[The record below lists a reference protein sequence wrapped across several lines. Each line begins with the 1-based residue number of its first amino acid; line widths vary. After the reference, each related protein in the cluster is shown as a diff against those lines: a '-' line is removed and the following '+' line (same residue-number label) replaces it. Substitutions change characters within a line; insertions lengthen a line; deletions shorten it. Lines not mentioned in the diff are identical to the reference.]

1 MQKNYFM
8 KNVLA
13 ASMLLAG
20 TSTMISCQGLVDA
33 IVGDAGQPAA
43 TTPTTTPTTPET
55 KPEIKNVTLTTQG
68 AQVNA
73 SSAAEV
79 NTALAA
85 LAKDITEK
93 GVGEGKEYTLEI
105 TSDVFNAGDVENI
118 NVPQVEGATINVV
131 IKNPFTKPTTLVFGK
146 NTPSATRG
154 DVETEETRVAFDE
167 MFVTLPETEGENY
180 PTIEFQRPNT
190 KVVMK
195 SANENSAINVK
206 DVNETSNFGYL
217 EIGKGIIIDTYKW
230 TPRSE
235 TEVIRLA
242 SMQLFL
248 MDIGPSGN
256 VGNWIEQS
264 QEAYEEG
271 GRGNLVVKN
280 LEILPTE
287 FTANLDNGAN
297 DYNKITIAD
306 GVKVRAVR
314 NKGISFNDDGVPG
327 SLFIESKGTSTV
339 VTGEASTSVY
349 YKLAKGINF
358 STTATDATTR
368 LNCSAGTLE
377 NCSTNYKQV
386 VVNAP
391 AQTAGQKSYDMT
403 TFDGCEFGA
412 GTLFG
417 VYVQD
422 FEVVDGQKV
431 PLTFD
436 NYEVTFTFKNCMIG
450 DAALTASNLVISS
463 DINPIPFLNDNITV
477 YCVIDGT
484 KYKVTW
490 SKTPGENC
498 TLTLVA

>member
-8 KNVLA
+8 KNLLA
-13 ASMLLAG
+13 ASMLLVG

-85 LAKDITEK
+85 LAKDISEK
-93 GVGEGKEYTLEI
+93 GVGEGKEYTLEV

-118 NVPQVEGATINVV
+118 NVPEIEGATINVV

-167 MFVTLPETEGENY
+167 MFVTLPETEGDNY

-195 SANENSAINVK
+195 SANGNSAINVK
-206 DVNETSNFGYL
+206 DVTEISNFGFL

-230 TPRSE
+230 TPRSDE
-235 TEVIRLA
+235 DFIRFA
-242 SMQLFL
+242 SMQLF
-248 MDIGPSGN
+248 GN
-256 VGNWIEQS
+256 GNWIEQS
-264 QEAYEEG
+264 QDAQEEG
-271 GRGNLVVKN
+271 KMIVKN
-280 LEILPTE
+280 IEILPTE
-287 FTANLDNGAN
+287 YTANLDNGAN
-297 DYNKITIAD
+297 SYGKITVAD
-306 GVKVRAVR
+306 GVKVRAIR
-314 NKGISFNDDGVPG
+314 NKGVTFKDNGAPKAEV
-327 SLFIESKGTSTV
+327 IESYGTSTV
-339 VTGEASTSVY
+339 VTGEASTAIN
-349 YKLAKGINF
+349 YKTAKGIVF
-358 STTATDATTR
+358 STTSTDAATR

-417 VYVQD
+417 VYVKD
-422 FEVVDGQKV
+422 FEVVDGQNV

-450 DAALTASNLVISS
+450 DAALTASNLVISPAI
-463 DINPIPFLNDNITV
+463 DNRVFLRHEATITV

-490 SKTPGENC
+490 SKIKGENC
-498 TLTLVA
+498 TLTKVA

>member
-1 MQKNYFM
+1 MQKNNLM
-8 KNVLA
+8 KNFMA
-13 ASMLLAG
+13 ATMLL
-20 TSTMISCQGLVDA
+20 SLTMGMVSCQGLVDA

-73 SSAAEV
+73 STAAEV

-85 LAKDITEK
+85 LAKDISEK
-93 GVGEGKEYTLEI
+93 GVGEGKEYTLEV

-118 NVPQVEGATINVV
+118 NVPEIEGATINVV

-195 SANENSAINVK
+195 SANGNSAINVK
-206 DVNETSNFGYL
+206 DVTEISNFGFL

-230 TPRSE
+230 TPRSDE
-235 TEVIRLA
+235 DFIRFA
-242 SMQLFL
+242 SMQL
-248 MDIGPSGN
+248 IGS
-256 VGNWIEQS
+256 GNWIEQS
-264 QEAYEEG
+264 QDAQEEG
-271 GRGNLVVKN
+271 KMIVKN
-280 LEILPTE
+280 IEILPTE
-287 FTANLDNGAN
+287 YTANLDNGAN
-297 DYNKITIAD
+297 SYGKITVAD
-306 GVKVRAVR
+306 GVKVRAIR
-314 NKGISFNDDGVPG
+314 NKGVTFKDNGAPKADV
-327 SLFIESKGTSTV
+327 IESVGTSTV
-339 VTGEASTSVY
+339 ITGESVTDLY
-349 YKLAKGINF
+349 YNKAKGINF

-450 DAALTASNLVISS
+450 DVALTASNLVISS

-490 SKTPGENC
+490 SKVNGENC
-498 TLTLVA
+498 TLTPVA

>member
-1 MQKNYFM
+1 MQKNNLM
-8 KNVLA
+8 KNFMA
-13 ASMLLAG
+13 ATMLL
-20 TSTMISCQGLVDA
+20 SLTMGMVSCQGLVDA

-55 KPEIKNVTLTTQG
+55 KPEIKNVTLTIQG

-73 SSAAEV
+73 STAAEV

-85 LAKDITEK
+85 LAKDISEK
-93 GVGEGKEYTLEI
+93 GVGEGKEYTLEV

-118 NVPQVEGATINVV
+118 NVPEIEGATINVV

-195 SANENSAINVK
+195 SANGNSAINVK
-206 DVNETSNFGYL
+206 DVTEISNFGFL

-230 TPRSE
+230 TPRSDE
-235 TEVIRLA
+235 DFIRFA
-242 SMQLFL
+242 SMQL
-248 MDIGPSGN
+248 IGS
-256 VGNWIEQS
+256 GNWIEQS
-264 QEAYEEG
+264 QDAQEEG
-271 GRGNLVVKN
+271 KMIVKN
-280 LEILPTE
+280 IEILPTE
-287 FTANLDNGAN
+287 YTANLDNGAN
-297 DYNKITIAD
+297 SYGKITVAD
-306 GVKVRAVR
+306 GVKVRAIR
-314 NKGISFNDDGVPG
+314 NKGVTFKDNGAPKADV
-327 SLFIESKGTSTV
+327 IESVGTSTV
-339 VTGEASTSVY
+339 ITGESVTDLY
-349 YKLAKGINF
+349 YNKAKGINF
-358 STTATDATTR
+358 STT
-368 LNCSAGTLE
+368 
-377 NCSTNYKQV
+377 TNYKQV

-490 SKTPGENC
+490 SKINGENC
-498 TLTLVA
+498 TLTPVA

>member
-1 MQKNYFM
+1 MQKNNLM
-8 KNVLA
+8 KNFMA
-13 ASMLLAG
+13 ATMLL
-20 TSTMISCQGLVDA
+20 SLTMGMVSCQGLVDA

-73 SSAAEV
+73 STAAEV

-85 LAKDITEK
+85 LAKDISEK
-93 GVGEGKEYTLEI
+93 GVGEGKEYTLEV

-118 NVPQVEGATINVV
+118 NVPEIEGATINVV

-195 SANENSAINVK
+195 SANGNSAINVK
-206 DVNETSNFGYL
+206 DVTEISNFGFL

-230 TPRSE
+230 TPRSDE
-235 TEVIRLA
+235 DFIRFA
-242 SMQLFL
+242 SMQL
-248 MDIGPSGN
+248 IGS
-256 VGNWIEQS
+256 GNWIEQS
-264 QEAYEEG
+264 QDAQEEG
-271 GRGNLVVKN
+271 KMIVKN
-280 LEILPTE
+280 IEILPTE
-287 FTANLDNGAN
+287 YTANLDNGAN
-297 DYNKITIAD
+297 SYGKITVAD
-306 GVKVRAVR
+306 GVKVRAIR
-314 NKGISFNDDGVPG
+314 NKGVTFKDNGAPKADV
-327 SLFIESKGTSTV
+327 IESVGTSTV
-339 VTGEASTSVY
+339 ITGESVTDLY
-349 YKLAKGINF
+349 YNKAKGINF

-490 SKTPGENC
+490 SKVNGENC
-498 TLTLVA
+498 TLTPVA

>member
-1 MQKNYFM
+1 MQKNNLM
-8 KNVLA
+8 KNFMA
-13 ASMLLAG
+13 ATMLLSLTMG
-20 TSTMISCQGLVDA
+20 MISCQGLVDA

-85 LAKDITEK
+85 LAKDISEK
-93 GVGEGKEYTLEI
+93 GVGEGKEYTLEV

-118 NVPQVEGATINVV
+118 NVPEIEGATINVV

-195 SANENSAINVK
+195 SANGNSAINVK

-230 TPRSE
+230 TPRSDE
-235 TEVIRLA
+235 DFIRFA
-242 SMQLFL
+242 SMQLF
-248 MDIGPSGN
+248 GN
-256 VGNWIEQS
+256 GNWIEQS
-264 QEAYEEG
+264 QDAQEEG
-271 GRGNLVVKN
+271 KMIVKN
-280 LEILPTE
+280 IEILPTE
-287 FTANLDNGAN
+287 YTANLDNGAN
-297 DYNKITIAD
+297 SYGKITVAD
-306 GVKVRAVR
+306 GVKVRAIR
-314 NKGISFNDDGVPG
+314 NKGVTFKDNGAPKAEV
-327 SLFIESKGTSTV
+327 IESYGTSTV
-339 VTGEASTSVY
+339 VTGEASTAIN
-349 YKLAKGINF
+349 YKTAKGIVF
-358 STTATDATTR
+358 STTSTDAATR

-391 AQTAGQKSYDMT
+391 AQTADQKSYDMT

-450 DAALTASNLVISS
+450 DEALTASNLVISS

-498 TLTLVA
+498 TLTKVA

>member
-1 MQKNYFM
+1 MQKNNLM
-8 KNVLA
+8 KNFMA
-13 ASMLLAG
+13 ATMLL
-20 TSTMISCQGLVDA
+20 SLTMGMVSCQGLVDA

-93 GVGEGKEYTLEI
+93 GVGEGKEYTLEV

-118 NVPQVEGATINVV
+118 NVPEIEGATINVV

-195 SANENSAINVK
+195 SANGNSAINVK
-206 DVNETSNFGYL
+206 DVTEISNFGFL

-230 TPRSE
+230 TPRSDE
-235 TEVIRLA
+235 DFIRFA
-242 SMQLFL
+242 SMQL
-248 MDIGPSGN
+248 IGS
-256 VGNWIEQS
+256 GNWIEQS
-264 QEAYEEG
+264 QDAQEEG
-271 GRGNLVVKN
+271 KMIVKN
-280 LEILPTE
+280 IEILPTE
-287 FTANLDNGAN
+287 YTANLDNGAN
-297 DYNKITIAD
+297 SYGKITVAD
-306 GVKVRAVR
+306 GVKVRAIR
-314 NKGISFNDDGVPG
+314 GVTLKDNGAPKAEV
-327 SLFIESKGTSTV
+327 IESYGTSTV
-339 VTGEASTSVY
+339 VTGEASTAIN
-349 YKLAKGINF
+349 YKTAKGIVF
-358 STTATDATTR
+358 STTSTDAATR

-490 SKTPGENC
+490 SKVNGENC
-498 TLTLVA
+498 TLTPVA

>member
-1 MQKNYFM
+1 MQKNNLM
-8 KNVLA
+8 KNFMA
-13 ASMLLAG
+13 ATMLL
-20 TSTMISCQGLVDA
+20 SLTMGMVSCQGLVDA

-85 LAKDITEK
+85 LAKDISEK
-93 GVGEGKEYTLEI
+93 GVGEGKEYTLEV

-118 NVPQVEGATINVV
+118 NVPEIEGATINVV

-195 SANENSAINVK
+195 SANGNSAINVK
-206 DVNETSNFGYL
+206 DVTEISNFGFL

-230 TPRSE
+230 TPRSDE
-235 TEVIRLA
+235 DFIRFA
-242 SMQLFL
+242 SMQL
-248 MDIGPSGN
+248 IGS
-256 VGNWIEQS
+256 GNWIEQS
-264 QEAYEEG
+264 QDAQEEG
-271 GRGNLVVKN
+271 KMIVKN
-280 LEILPTE
+280 IEILPTE
-287 FTANLDNGAN
+287 YTANLDNGAN
-297 DYNKITIAD
+297 SYGKITVAD
-306 GVKVRAVR
+306 GVKVRAIR
-314 NKGISFNDDGVPG
+314 NKGVTFKDNGAPKADV
-327 SLFIESKGTSTV
+327 IESVGTSTV
-339 VTGEASTSVY
+339 ITGESVTDLY
-349 YKLAKGINF
+349 YNKAKGINF
-358 STTATDATTR
+358 STTATDAVTR

-490 SKTPGENC
+490 SKVNGENC
-498 TLTLVA
+498 TLTPVA

>member
-1 MQKNYFM
+1 MQKNNLM
-8 KNVLA
+8 KNFMA
-13 ASMLLAG
+13 ATMLL
-20 TSTMISCQGLVDA
+20 SLTMGMVSCQGLVDA

-55 KPEIKNVTLTTQG
+55 KPAIKNVTLTIQG

-73 SSAAEV
+73 STAAEV

-85 LAKDITEK
+85 LAKDISEK
-93 GVGEGKEYTLEI
+93 GVGEGKEYTLEV

-118 NVPQVEGATINVV
+118 NVPEIEGATINVV

-167 MFVTLPETEGENY
+167 MFVTLPETEGDNY

-195 SANENSAINVK
+195 SANGNSAINVK
-206 DVNETSNFGYL
+206 DVTEISNFGYL
-217 EIGKGIIIDTYKW
+217 EIGKGILIDTYKW
-230 TPRSE
+230 TPRSDDDY
-235 TEVIRLA
+235 IRLA
-242 SMQLFL
+242 SMQL
-248 MDIGPSGN
+248 IGY
-256 VGNWIEQS
+256 GNWIEQS
-264 QEAYEEG
+264 QDAQAEG
-271 GRGNLVVKN
+271 KLIVKN

-287 FTANLDNGAN
+287 YTANLDNGAN
-297 DYNKITIAD
+297 TYGKITVAD

-314 NKGISFNDDGVPG
+314 NKGVTFKDNGAPKADV
-327 SLFIESKGTSTV
+327 IESVGTSTV
-339 VTGEASTSVY
+339 ITGESVTDLY
-349 YKLAKGINF
+349 YNKAKGINF

-498 TLTLVA
+498 TLTQVA

>member
-8 KNVLA
+8 KNLLA

-43 TTPTTTPTTPET
+43 TTPTTTPTTPE
-55 KPEIKNVTLTTQG
+55 IKNVTLTTQG

-85 LAKDITEK
+85 LAKDISEK

-131 IKNPFTKPTTLVFGK
+131 IKTPFTKPTTLVFGK
-146 NTPSATRG
+146 TTAAATRG
-154 DVETEETRVAFDE
+154 VAMTRDDSEGEPPAD
-167 MFVTLPETEGENY
+167 MMYITLPETVNEVY
-180 PTIEFQRPNT
+180 PTFEFQREGSTIEMQSTN
-190 KVVMK
+190 
-195 SANENSAINVK
+195 NNSIINVK
-206 DVNETSNFGYL
+206 DVSSGS
-217 EIGKGIIIDTYKW
+217 GIVSIKEGVLINSYKW
-230 TPRSE
+230 TP
-235 TEVIRLA
+235 
-242 SMQLFL
+242 
-248 MDIGPSGN
+248 GPSQYLSCFKN
-256 VGNWIEQS
+256 FINLYSTEP
-264 QEAYEEG
+264 EETFING
-271 GRGNLVVKN
+271 IMMLGMHPSGVYVNE
-280 LEILPTE
+280 LEILPSDAV
-287 FTANLDNGAN
+287 ANLVFGAN
-297 DYNKITIAD
+297 RFKKMIIAD
-306 GVKVRAVR
+306 GVTVTSKRQ
-314 NKGISFNDDGVPG
+314 GVVGDIGPQAEV
-327 SLFIESKGTSTV
+327 IESKGTSTV
-339 VTGEASTSVY
+339 LTDAASTTISY
-349 YKLAKGINF
+349 TTAKGINF
-358 STTATDATTR
+358 STTATDAATR

-450 DAALTASNLVISS
+450 DEALTASNLDISS

-477 YCVIDGT
+477 YCVIGGT

-490 SKTPGENC
+490 SKVKGENC
-498 TLTLVA
+498 TLTPVA

>member
-1 MQKNYFM
+1 M
-8 KNVLA
+8 
-13 ASMLLAG
+13 
-20 TSTMISCQGLVDA
+20 
-33 IVGDAGQPAA
+33 
-43 TTPTTTPTTPET
+43 
-55 KPEIKNVTLTTQG
+55 
-68 AQVNA
+68 
-73 SSAAEV
+73 
-79 NTALAA
+79 
-85 LAKDITEK
+85 
-93 GVGEGKEYTLEI
+93 

-118 NVPQVEGATINVV
+118 NVPEIEGATINVV

-167 MFVTLPETEGENY
+167 MFVTLPETEGDNY

-195 SANENSAINVK
+195 SANGNSAINVK
-206 DVNETSNFGYL
+206 DVTEISNFGYL
-217 EIGKGIIIDTYKW
+217 EIGKGILIDTYKW
-230 TPRSE
+230 TPRSDDDY
-235 TEVIRLA
+235 IRLA
-242 SMQLFL
+242 SMQL
-248 MDIGPSGN
+248 IGY
-256 VGNWIEQS
+256 GNWIEQS
-264 QEAYEEG
+264 QDAQEEG
-271 GRGNLVVKN
+271 KMIVKN
-280 LEILPTE
+280 LEILTTE
-287 FTANLDNGAN
+287 YTANLDNGAN
-297 DYNKITIAD
+297 TYGKITVAD

-314 NKGISFNDDGVPG
+314 NKGVTFKDNGAPKADV
-327 SLFIESKGTSTV
+327 IESVGTSTV
-339 VTGEASTSVY
+339 ITGESVTDLY
-349 YKLAKGINF
+349 YNKAKGINF
-358 STTATDATTR
+358 STTATDAVTR

-417 VYVQD
+417 VYVKD
-422 FEVVDGQKV
+422 FEVVDGQNV

-490 SKTPGENC
+490 SKNKGENC
-498 TLTLVA
+498 TLTPVA

>member
-1 MQKNYFM
+1 MQKNNLM
-8 KNVLA
+8 KNFMA
-13 ASMLLAG
+13 ATMLL
-20 TSTMISCQGLVDA
+20 SLTMGMVSCQGLVDA

-55 KPEIKNVTLTTQG
+55 KPEIKNVTLTIQG

-73 SSAAEV
+73 STAAEV

-85 LAKDITEK
+85 LAKDISEK
-93 GVGEGKEYTLEI
+93 GVGEGKEYTLEV

-118 NVPQVEGATINVV
+118 NVPEIEGATINVV

-195 SANENSAINVK
+195 SANGNSAINVK
-206 DVNETSNFGYL
+206 DVTEISNFGFL

-230 TPRSE
+230 TPRSDE
-235 TEVIRLA
+235 DFIRFA
-242 SMQLFL
+242 SMQL
-248 MDIGPSGN
+248 IGS
-256 VGNWIEQS
+256 GNWIEQS
-264 QEAYEEG
+264 QDAQEEG
-271 GRGNLVVKN
+271 KMIVKN
-280 LEILPTE
+280 IEILPTE
-287 FTANLDNGAN
+287 YTANLDNGAN
-297 DYNKITIAD
+297 SYGKITVAD
-306 GVKVRAVR
+306 GVKVRAIR
-314 NKGISFNDDGVPG
+314 NKGVTFKDNGAPKADV
-327 SLFIESKGTSTV
+327 IESVGTSTV
-339 VTGEASTSVY
+339 ITGESVTDLY
-349 YKLAKGINF
+349 YNKAKGINF

-490 SKTPGENC
+490 SKINGENC
-498 TLTLVA
+498 TLTPVA

>member
-73 SSAAEV
+73 STAAEV

-93 GVGEGKEYTLEI
+93 GVGEGKEYTLEV

-118 NVPQVEGATINVV
+118 NVPEIEGATINVV

-195 SANENSAINVK
+195 SANGNSAINVK
-206 DVNETSNFGYL
+206 DVTEISNFGYL
-217 EIGKGIIIDTYKW
+217 EIGKGIMIDTYKW

-235 TEVIRLA
+235 TEYIRFA
-242 SMQLFL
+242 SIQLFIND
-248 MDIGPSGN
+248 MGPDGG
-256 VGNWIEQS
+256 GNWIEQS
-264 QEAYEEG
+264 QDAQAEG
-271 GRGNLVVKN
+271 KLIVKN

-287 FTANLDNGAN
+287 YTANLDNGAN
-297 DYNKITIAD
+297 TYGKITVAD
-306 GVKVRAVR
+306 GVKVRAIR
-314 NKGISFNDDGVPG
+314 MSGIKAKDNGAPKAVV
-327 SLFIESKGTSTV
+327 IESYGTSTV
-339 VTGEASTSVY
+339 ITGESVTDLY
-349 YKLAKGINF
+349 YNKAKGINF

-490 SKTPGENC
+490 SKVNGENC
-498 TLTLVA
+498 TLTPVA

>member
-13 ASMLLAG
+13 AMMLLAG

-73 SSAAEV
+73 STAAEV

-93 GVGEGKEYTLEI
+93 GVGEGKEYTLEV

-118 NVPQVEGATINVV
+118 NVPEIEGATINVV

-195 SANENSAINVK
+195 SANGNSAINVK
-206 DVNETSNFGYL
+206 DVTEISNFGFL
-217 EIGKGIIIDTYKW
+217 EIGKGVIIDTYKW
-230 TPRSE
+230 TPRSDE
-235 TEVIRLA
+235 DFIRFA
-242 SMQLFL
+242 SMQLF
-248 MDIGPSGN
+248 GN
-256 VGNWIEQS
+256 GNWIEQS
-264 QEAYEEG
+264 QDAQEEG
-271 GRGNLVVKN
+271 KMIVKN
-280 LEILPTE
+280 IEILPTE
-287 FTANLDNGAN
+287 YTANLDNGAN
-297 DYNKITIAD
+297 SYGKITVAD

-314 NKGISFNDDGVPG
+314 NKGVTFKDNGAPKADV
-327 SLFIESKGTSTV
+327 IESYGTSTV
-339 VTGEASTSVY
+339 VTGEASTAIN
-349 YKLAKGINF
+349 YKTAKGIVF
-358 STTATDATTR
+358 STTSTDAATR

-391 AQTAGQKSYDMT
+391 AQTADQKSYDMT

-417 VYVQD
+417 VYVTD
-422 FEVVDGQKV
+422 FDVVDGQKV

-436 NYEVTFTFKNCMIG
+436 NYEVTFTFKNCKIG
-450 DAALTASNLVISS
+450 DAALTASKLVISS

-490 SKTPGENC
+490 SKVNGENC

>member
-1 MQKNYFM
+1 MQKNNLM
-8 KNVLA
+8 KNFMA
-13 ASMLLAG
+13 ATMLL
-20 TSTMISCQGLVDA
+20 SLTMGMVSCQGLVDA

-73 SSAAEV
+73 STAAEV

-85 LAKDITEK
+85 LAKDISEK
-93 GVGEGKEYTLEI
+93 GVGEGKEYTLEV

-118 NVPQVEGATINVV
+118 NVPEIEGATINVV

-195 SANENSAINVK
+195 SANGNSAINVK
-206 DVNETSNFGYL
+206 DVTEISNFGFL

-230 TPRSE
+230 TPRSDE
-235 TEVIRLA
+235 DFIRFA
-242 SMQLFL
+242 SMQL
-248 MDIGPSGN
+248 IGS
-256 VGNWIEQS
+256 GNWIEQS
-264 QEAYEEG
+264 QDAQEEG
-271 GRGNLVVKN
+271 KMIVKN
-280 LEILPTE
+280 IEILPTE
-287 FTANLDNGAN
+287 YTANLDNGAN
-297 DYNKITIAD
+297 SYGKITVAD
-306 GVKVRAVR
+306 GVKVRAIR
-314 NKGISFNDDGVPG
+314 NKGVTFKDNGAPKADV
-327 SLFIESKGTSTV
+327 IESVGTSTV
-339 VTGEASTSVY
+339 ITGESVTNLNY
-349 YKLAKGINF
+349 SKAKGINF
-358 STTATDATTR
+358 STTANDATTR

-463 DINPIPFLNDNITV
+463 DIKPIPFLNDNITV

-490 SKTPGENC
+490 SKINGENC
-498 TLTLVA
+498 TLTPVA

>member
-13 ASMLLAG
+13 ASMLL
-20 TSTMISCQGLVDA
+20 
-33 IVGDAGQPAA
+33 AGQPAA

-73 SSAAEV
+73 STAAEV

-85 LAKDITEK
+85 LAKDISEK
-93 GVGEGKEYTLEI
+93 GVGEGKEYTLEV

-118 NVPQVEGATINVV
+118 NVPEIEGATINVV

-195 SANENSAINVK
+195 SANGNSAINVK
-206 DVNETSNFGYL
+206 DVTEISNFGFL

-230 TPRSE
+230 TPRSDE
-235 TEVIRLA
+235 DFIRFA
-242 SMQLFL
+242 SMQL
-248 MDIGPSGN
+248 IGS
-256 VGNWIEQS
+256 GNWIEQS
-264 QEAYEEG
+264 QDAQEEG
-271 GRGNLVVKN
+271 KMIVKN
-280 LEILPTE
+280 IEILPTE
-287 FTANLDNGAN
+287 YTANLDNGAN
-297 DYNKITIAD
+297 SYGKITVAD
-306 GVKVRAVR
+306 GVKVRAIR
-314 NKGISFNDDGVPG
+314 NKGVTFKDNGAPKADV
-327 SLFIESKGTSTV
+327 IESVGTSTV
-339 VTGEASTSVY
+339 ITGESVTDLY
-349 YKLAKGINF
+349 YNKAKGINF

-490 SKTPGENC
+490 SKINGENC
-498 TLTLVA
+498 TLTPVA

>member
-85 LAKDITEK
+85 LAKDISEK
-93 GVGEGKEYTLEI
+93 GVGEGKEYTLEV

-118 NVPQVEGATINVV
+118 NVPEIEGATINVV

-195 SANENSAINVK
+195 SANGNSAINVK
-206 DVNETSNFGYL
+206 DVTEISNFGIL

-230 TPRSE
+230 TPRSDE
-235 TEVIRLA
+235 DFIRLA
-242 SMQLFL
+242 SMQLK
-248 MDIGPSGN
+248 GS
-256 VGNWIEQS
+256 GNWIEQS
-264 QEAYEEG
+264 QDAQEEG
-271 GRGNLVVKN
+271 KMIVKN
-280 LEILPTE
+280 IEILPTE
-287 FTANLDNGAN
+287 YTANLDNGAN
-297 DYNKITIAD
+297 TYGKITVAD
-306 GVKVRAVR
+306 GVKVRAIR
-314 NKGISFNDDGVPG
+314 MSGIKAKDDGAPLAVV
-327 SLFIESKGTSTV
+327 IESYGTSTV
-339 VTGEASTSVY
+339 ITGESVTDLY
-349 YKLAKGINF
+349 YNKAKGINF
-358 STTATDATTR
+358 STTATDAVTR

-417 VYVQD
+417 VYVKD

-463 DINPIPFLNDNITV
+463 DIKPIPFLNDNITV

-490 SKTPGENC
+490 SKVNGENC
-498 TLTLVA
+498 TLTKVA

>member
-1 MQKNYFM
+1 MQKNNLM
-8 KNVLA
+8 KNFMA
-13 ASMLLAG
+13 ATMLL
-20 TSTMISCQGLVDA
+20 SLTMGMVSCQGLVDA

-73 SSAAEV
+73 STAAEV

-85 LAKDITEK
+85 LAKDISEK
-93 GVGEGKEYTLEI
+93 GVGEGKEYTLEV

-118 NVPQVEGATINVV
+118 NVPEIEGATINVV

-195 SANENSAINVK
+195 SANGNSAINVK
-206 DVNETSNFGYL
+206 DVTEISNFGFL

-230 TPRSE
+230 TPRSDE
-235 TEVIRLA
+235 DFIRFA
-242 SMQLFL
+242 SMQL
-248 MDIGPSGN
+248 IGS
-256 VGNWIEQS
+256 GNWIEQS
-264 QEAYEEG
+264 QDAQEEG
-271 GRGNLVVKN
+271 KMIVKN
-280 LEILPTE
+280 IEILPTE
-287 FTANLDNGAN
+287 YTANLDNGAN
-297 DYNKITIAD
+297 SYGKITVAD
-306 GVKVRAVR
+306 GVKVRAIR
-314 NKGISFNDDGVPG
+314 NKGVTFKDNGAPKADV
-327 SLFIESKGTSTV
+327 IESVGTSTV
-339 VTGEASTSVY
+339 ITGESVTDLY
-349 YKLAKGINF
+349 YNKAKGINF

-490 SKTPGENC
+490 SKINGENC
-498 TLTLVA
+498 TLTPVA

>member
-1 MQKNYFM
+1 MQKNNLM
-8 KNVLA
+8 KNFMA
-13 ASMLLAG
+13 ATMLL
-20 TSTMISCQGLVDA
+20 SLTMGMVSCQGLVDA

-93 GVGEGKEYTLEI
+93 GVGEGKEYTLEV

-118 NVPQVEGATINVV
+118 NVPEIEGATINVV

-195 SANENSAINVK
+195 SANGNSAINVK
-206 DVNETSNFGYL
+206 DVTEISNFGFL

-230 TPRSE
+230 TPRSDE
-235 TEVIRLA
+235 DFIRFA
-242 SMQLFL
+242 SMQL
-248 MDIGPSGN
+248 IGS
-256 VGNWIEQS
+256 GNWIEQS
-264 QEAYEEG
+264 QDAQEEG
-271 GRGNLVVKN
+271 KMIVKN
-280 LEILPTE
+280 IEILPTE
-287 FTANLDNGAN
+287 YTANLDNGAN
-297 DYNKITIAD
+297 SYDKITVAD
-306 GVKVRAVR
+306 GVKVRAIR
-314 NKGISFNDDGVPG
+314 NKGVTFKDNGAPKADV
-327 SLFIESKGTSTV
+327 IESVGTSTV
-339 VTGEASTSVY
+339 ITGESVTDLY
-349 YKLAKGINF
+349 YNKAKGINF
-358 STTATDATTR
+358 STTATDAVTR

-490 SKTPGENC
+490 SKINGENC
-498 TLTLVA
+498 TLTPVA

>member
-1 MQKNYFM
+1 MQKNNLM
-8 KNVLA
+8 KNFMA
-13 ASMLLAG
+13 ATMLL
-20 TSTMISCQGLVDA
+20 SLTMGMVSCQGLVDA

-55 KPEIKNVTLTTQG
+55 KPEIKNVALTTQG

-85 LAKDITEK
+85 LAKDISEK
-93 GVGEGKEYTLEI
+93 GVGEGKEYTLEV

-118 NVPQVEGATINVV
+118 NVPEIEGATINVV

-167 MFVTLPETEGENY
+167 MFVTLPETEGDNY

-195 SANENSAINVK
+195 SANGNSAINVK
-206 DVNETSNFGYL
+206 DVTEISNFGYL
-217 EIGKGIIIDTYKW
+217 EIGKGILIDTYKW
-230 TPRSE
+230 TPRSDDDY
-235 TEVIRLA
+235 IRLA
-242 SMQLFL
+242 SMQL
-248 MDIGPSGN
+248 IGY
-256 VGNWIEQS
+256 GNWIEQS
-264 QEAYEEG
+264 QDAQAEG
-271 GRGNLVVKN
+271 KLIVKN

-287 FTANLDNGAN
+287 YTANLDNGAN
-297 DYNKITIAD
+297 TYGKITVAD

-314 NKGISFNDDGVPG
+314 NKGVTFKDNGAPKADV
-327 SLFIESKGTSTV
+327 IESVGTSTV
-339 VTGEASTSVY
+339 ITGESVTDLY
-349 YKLAKGINF
+349 YNKAKGINF

-498 TLTLVA
+498 TLTQVA

>member
-1 MQKNYFM
+1 
-8 KNVLA
+8 
-13 ASMLLAG
+13 
-20 TSTMISCQGLVDA
+20 MISCQGLVDA

-43 TTPTTTPTTPET
+43 TTPTTTPTT
-55 KPEIKNVTLTTQG
+55 PEIKNVTLTTQG

-85 LAKDITEK
+85 LAKDISEK

-131 IKNPFTKPTTLVFGK
+131 IKTPFTKPTTLVFGK
-146 NTPSATRG
+146 TTAAATRG
-154 DVETEETRVAFDE
+154 VAMTRDDSEGEPPAD
-167 MFVTLPETEGENY
+167 MMYITLPETVNEVY
-180 PTIEFQRPNT
+180 PTFEFQREGSTIEMQSTN
-190 KVVMK
+190 
-195 SANENSAINVK
+195 NNSIINVK
-206 DVNETSNFGYL
+206 DVSSGS
-217 EIGKGIIIDTYKW
+217 GIVSIKEGVLINSYKW
-230 TPRSE
+230 TP
-235 TEVIRLA
+235 
-242 SMQLFL
+242 
-248 MDIGPSGN
+248 GPSQYLSCFKN
-256 VGNWIEQS
+256 FINLYSTEP
-264 QEAYEEG
+264 EETFING
-271 GRGNLVVKN
+271 IMMLGMHPSGVYVNE
-280 LEILPTE
+280 LEILPSDAV
-287 FTANLDNGAN
+287 ANLVFGAN
-297 DYNKITIAD
+297 RFKKMIIAD
-306 GVKVRAVR
+306 GVTVTSKRQ
-314 NKGISFNDDGVPG
+314 GVVGDIGPQAEV
-327 SLFIESKGTSTV
+327 IESKGTSTV
-339 VTGEASTSVY
+339 LTDAASTTISY
-349 YKLAKGINF
+349 TTAKGINF
-358 STTATDATTR
+358 STTATDAATR

-450 DAALTASNLVISS
+450 DEALTASNLDISS

-477 YCVIDGT
+477 YCVIGGT

-490 SKTPGENC
+490 SKVKGENC
-498 TLTLVA
+498 TLTPVA

>member
-93 GVGEGKEYTLEI
+93 GVGEGKEYTLEV

-118 NVPQVEGATINVV
+118 NVPEIEGATINVV

-195 SANENSAINVK
+195 SANGNSAINVK

-217 EIGKGIIIDTYKW
+217 EIGKGILIDTYKW

-235 TEVIRLA
+235 TEFIRFA

-248 MDIGPSGN
+248 VDIGPSGD

-264 QEAYEEG
+264 QEAQEEG
-271 GRGNLVVKN
+271 KMIVKN

-287 FTANLDNGAN
+287 FTANLSNGAN
-297 DYNKITIAD
+297 YYNKITIAD
-306 GVKVRAVR
+306 GVKVRAVKP
-314 NKGISFNDDGVPG
+314 NNG
-327 SLFIESKGTSTV
+327 LFKDNGAPKAEVIESYGTSTV
-339 VTGEASTSVY
+339 VTGEASTAIN
-349 YKLAKGINF
+349 YKTAKGIVF

-490 SKTPGENC
+490 SKNKGENC
-498 TLTLVA
+498 TLTPVA

>member
-1 MQKNYFM
+1 MQKNNLM
-8 KNVLA
+8 KNFMA
-13 ASMLLAG
+13 ASMLL
-20 TSTMISCQGLVDA
+20 SLTMGMVSCQGLVDA

-73 SSAAEV
+73 STAAEV

-85 LAKDITEK
+85 LAKDISEK
-93 GVGEGKEYTLEI
+93 GVGEGKEYTLEV

-118 NVPQVEGATINVV
+118 NVPEIEGATINVV

-195 SANENSAINVK
+195 SANGNSAINVK
-206 DVNETSNFGYL
+206 DVTEISNFGFL

-230 TPRSE
+230 TPRSDE
-235 TEVIRLA
+235 DFIRFA
-242 SMQLFL
+242 SMQL
-248 MDIGPSGN
+248 IGS
-256 VGNWIEQS
+256 GNWIEQS
-264 QEAYEEG
+264 QDAQEEG
-271 GRGNLVVKN
+271 KMIVKN
-280 LEILPTE
+280 IEILPTE
-287 FTANLDNGAN
+287 YTANLDNGAN
-297 DYNKITIAD
+297 SYGKITVAD
-306 GVKVRAVR
+306 GVKVRAIR
-314 NKGISFNDDGVPG
+314 NKGVTFKDNGAPKADV
-327 SLFIESKGTSTV
+327 IESVGTSTV
-339 VTGEASTSVY
+339 ITGESVTDLY
-349 YKLAKGINF
+349 YNKAKGINF

-490 SKTPGENC
+490 SKINGENC
-498 TLTLVA
+498 TLTPVA

>member
-1 MQKNYFM
+1 
-8 KNVLA
+8 
-13 ASMLLAG
+13 
-20 TSTMISCQGLVDA
+20 MISCQGLVDA

-85 LAKDITEK
+85 LAKDISEK
-93 GVGEGKEYTLEI
+93 GVGEGKEYTLEV

-118 NVPQVEGATINVV
+118 NVPEIEGATINVV

-195 SANENSAINVK
+195 SANGNSAINVK
-206 DVNETSNFGYL
+206 DVTEFSNFGFL

-230 TPRSE
+230 TPRSDE
-235 TEVIRLA
+235 DFIRLA
-242 SMQLFL
+242 SMQL
-248 MDIGPSGN
+248 IGS
-256 VGNWIEQS
+256 GNWIEQS
-264 QEAYEEG
+264 QDAQEEG
-271 GRGNLVVKN
+271 KMIVKN
-280 LEILPTE
+280 IEILPTE
-287 FTANLDNGAN
+287 YTANLDNGAN
-297 DYNKITIAD
+297 TYGKITVAD
-306 GVKVRAVR
+306 GVKVRAIR
-314 NKGISFNDDGVPG
+314 NKGVTFKDNGAPKAEV
-327 SLFIESKGTSTV
+327 IESYGTSTV
-339 VTGEASTSVY
+339 VTGEASTAIN
-349 YKLAKGINF
+349 YKTAKGIVF
-358 STTATDATTR
+358 STTSTDAATR

-391 AQTAGQKSYDMT
+391 AQTADQKSYDMT

-450 DAALTASNLVISS
+450 DEALTASNLVISS

-490 SKTPGENC
+490 SKVNGENC
-498 TLTLVA
+498 TLTKVA

>member
-1 MQKNYFM
+1 
-8 KNVLA
+8 
-13 ASMLLAG
+13 
-20 TSTMISCQGLVDA
+20 MISCQGLVDA

-43 TTPTTTPTTPET
+43 TTPTTTPTT
-55 KPEIKNVTLTTQG
+55 PEIKNVTLTTQG

-85 LAKDITEK
+85 LAKDISEK
-93 GVGEGKEYTLEI
+93 GVGEGKEYTLEV

-118 NVPQVEGATINVV
+118 NVPEIEGATINVV

-167 MFVTLPETEGENY
+167 MFVTLPETEGDNY

-195 SANENSAINVK
+195 SANGNSAINVK
-206 DVNETSNFGYL
+206 DVTEISNYGFL

-230 TPRSE
+230 TPRSDE
-235 TEVIRLA
+235 DFIRFA
-242 SMQLFL
+242 SMQL
-248 MDIGPSGN
+248 IGS
-256 VGNWIEQS
+256 GNWIEQS
-264 QEAYEEG
+264 QDAQEEG
-271 GRGNLVVKN
+271 KMIVKN
-280 LEILPTE
+280 IEILPTE
-287 FTANLDNGAN
+287 YTANLDNGAN
-297 DYNKITIAD
+297 TYGKITVAD
-306 GVKVRAVR
+306 GVKVRAIR
-314 NKGISFNDDGVPG
+314 NKGVTFKDNGAPKAVV
-327 SLFIESKGTSTV
+327 IESYGTSTV
-339 VTGEASTSVY
+339 ITGESVTDLSY
-349 YKLAKGINF
+349 NKAKGINF

-391 AQTAGQKSYDMT
+391 AQTADQKSYDMT

-450 DAALTASNLVISS
+450 DEALTASNLVISS

-490 SKTPGENC
+490 SKVNGENC
-498 TLTLVA
+498 TLTPVA